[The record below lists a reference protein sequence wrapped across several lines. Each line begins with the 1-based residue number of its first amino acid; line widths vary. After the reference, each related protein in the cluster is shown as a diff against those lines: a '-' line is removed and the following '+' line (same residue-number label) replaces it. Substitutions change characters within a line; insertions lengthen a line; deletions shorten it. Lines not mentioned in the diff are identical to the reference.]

1 MMTQVTITVENM
13 SCNHCTGMVKKTLEN
28 ITGISDVVVDL
39 PGKTASFSVTNE
51 GLVDQAVAAVNQA
64 GYPAS
69 K

>member
-1 MMTQVTITVENM
+1 MMIQVTITVENM

-28 ITGISDVVVDL
+28 IAGISDVVVDL
-39 PGKTASFSVTNE
+39 SGKTASFSVKDE
-51 GLVDQAVAAVNQA
+51 RLVDQAVASVTQA